1 VPVATVKNYGDEFL
15 DWYRNIIALRLTK
28 AAAHLHNR
36 IKEKLS
42 LTGVGFA
49 VYTHERE
56 EIAGQFRSGK
66 LFTRTVL
73 YKKRQRIY
81 GFVRSLPGEPPRKQ
95 TGDLRSGVTYEV
107 DQKTLVARV
116 GVYGPATKYAKF
128 LELGTSKMKA
138 RPFLRI
144 TAWEEKPTV
153 EKILAGEY
161 VSQSPQGFGRSSAG
175 AAFNAGS
182 SALNSATQQ

>member
-1 VPVATVKNYGDEFL
+1 VPVATLKSYDAQFL
-15 DWYRNIIALRLTK
+15 DWYHNVIAVRLTK

-36 IKEKLS
+36 VKEKLNLS
-42 LTGVGFA
+42 GVGSA
-49 VYTHERE
+49 VYAHERE

-107 DQKTLVARV
+107 DEKTLVARV

-128 LELGTSKMKA
+128 LELGTSKMA
-138 RPFLRI
+138 SRPFLRQ
-144 TAWEEKPTV
+144 TAFEEAGNV
-153 EKILAGEY
+153 EKILAG
-161 VSQSPQGFGRSSAG
+161 QGTNTLSEGPGAGVNLPSS
-175 AAFNAGS
+175 
-182 SALNSATQQ
+182 